1 MSGLGQFVT
10 KSYDKTPVKQRKEK
24 MAAASKKK
32 ILSNP
37 TVRAAAKRKQAMAE
51 KNIIAKKATAAD
63 KKMVEKAQSK
73 SGFKRL
79 NSISTAKRG
88 K

>member
-1 MSGLGQFVT
+1 MAMEKQMRSMS
-10 KSYDKTPVKQRKEK
+10 KAKPKAD
-24 MAAASKKK
+24 AKKV
-32 ILSNP
+32 LSNP

>member
-1 MSGLGQFVT
+1 MAMEKQMRPMVKAKAKAVAKKVT
-10 KSYDKTPVKQRKEK
+10 TNE
-24 MAAASKKK
+24 A
-32 ILSNP
+32 
-37 TVRAAAKRKQAMAE
+37 VRAAAKRKQAVMA
-51 KNIIAKKATAAD
+51 KNIIAKNATAAD
-63 KKMVEKAQSK
+63 RKMIEKAQSK